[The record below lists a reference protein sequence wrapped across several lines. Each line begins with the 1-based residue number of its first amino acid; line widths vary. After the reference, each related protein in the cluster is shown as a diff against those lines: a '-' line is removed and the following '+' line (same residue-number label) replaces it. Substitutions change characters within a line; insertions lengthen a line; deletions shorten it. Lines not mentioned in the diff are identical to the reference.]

1 MGKKTLLSKMIAVT
15 MATLM
20 MAGGISGC
28 GKTEVVEQ
36 PKEEI
41 TITFKNQDETLGTA
55 KAVCGEALDK
65 ASYESYEK
73 IEDGEFNG
81 WFETPSFVEASKK
94 EPSVDTFDTDTT
106 LYGDFRS
113 NSVAED
119 TRHWYI
125 AGSSTKGSLKLN
137 NWAGSLSDEEKAE
150 FELVPTGN
158 NTNEFALTIDLF
170 EGDQFQIIHDWSWDG
185 QKGFGKFT
193 EIDET
198 QMENAGGLGG
208 STDTANVQ
216 VLIDGNYTIT
226 LTTNPDNQAQDT
238 LSIVRN
244 SDPVAAAEDTEEEP
258 FEVTEDTKVSVKGSW
273 VADWS
278 ELKELERKAGENVYT
293 ITMDLDADTELCFS
307 VFDKDEDTGIVLKE
321 ENVTSGKDILAENG
335 NNIQVPETASY
346 TFTVN
351 LDDMSVEV
359 TK

>member
-1 MGKKTLLSKMIAVT
+1 MGKKTFLSKMFAVT
-15 MATLM
+15 LATLM
-20 MAGGISGC
+20 VAGGIAGC
-28 GKTEVVEQ
+28 GKAEASEQ

-41 TITFKNQDETLGTA
+41 TITFMNQDETLGTA
-55 KAVCGEALDK
+55 TAVAGEVLDK
-65 ASYESYEK
+65 ASYEAFEK

-81 WFETPSFVEASKK
+81 WFETPSFVAASKK
-94 EPSVDTFDTDTT
+94 DPSVDTFDADTT

-113 NSVAED
+113 NTVAED

-137 NWAGSLSDEEKAE
+137 NWAGSLSDEEKAG

-185 QKGFGKFT
+185 QKGFGTFT

-208 STDTANVQ
+208 TSDKANVQ
-216 VLIDGNYTIT
+216 VLMDGNYTIT

-244 SDPVAAAEDTEEEP
+244 SDPVAAAEETEGEP
-258 FEVTEDTKVSVKGSW
+258 FEVTEDTKVLVKGSW

-307 VFDKDEDTGIVLKE
+307 VFEKDEDTGIVLKE
-321 ENVTSGKDILAENG
+321 ENVTSGKDLLAENG
-335 NNIQVPETASY
+335 NNVQVPETASY